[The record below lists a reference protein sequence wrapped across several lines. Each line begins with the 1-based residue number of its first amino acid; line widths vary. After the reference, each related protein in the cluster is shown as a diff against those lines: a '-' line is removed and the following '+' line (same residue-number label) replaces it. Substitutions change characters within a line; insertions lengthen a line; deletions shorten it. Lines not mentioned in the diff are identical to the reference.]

1 MLSKIGSNRAIKK
14 PSTILAFWR
23 LTRLAWKIEF
33 EIWVKPPKALILR
46 GFSCLSTPHIPCGY
60 FPGSN
65 RLLLGK
71 KTPAIP
77 IFKFFRLKHDEQR
90 VDLRPSAAALLPSL
104 SRPKAPYLRAFCSLS
119 RVRKYEQY
127 QRTSRLSLTC
137 SYYAA
142 FIWCWDNRIA
152 IDNPTYPVPAT
163 AIVYFLSITYFL
175 FPSGW
180 TGIFS
185 MIEITVVIIFSCFSQ
200 CSSSK

>member
-1 MLSKIGSNRAIKK
+1 MMTSTIKASNLVASFYH
-14 PSTILAFWR
+14 PSTQFLHNDLYA
-23 LTRLAWKIEF
+23 T
-33 EIWVKPPKALILR
+33 
-46 GFSCLSTPHIPCGY
+46 FSRWDSFVPEHCYVQLFLFSHLLSTPHIHCGY

-104 SRPKAPYLRAFCSLS
+104 SRPKTPYLRAFCSLF

-142 FIWCWDNRIA
+142 FKYWNGF
-152 IDNPTYPVPAT
+152 NPFCAYQSSN
-163 AIVYFLSITYFL
+163 FLSSSANLLFL
-175 FPSGW
+175 VSAP
-180 TGIFS
+180 
-185 MIEITVVIIFSCFSQ
+185 
-200 CSSSK
+200 

>member
-1 MLSKIGSNRAIKK
+1 MVFLGCPYYISI
-14 PSTILAFWR
+14 TEHCYVQLF
-23 LTRLAWKIEF
+23 L
-33 EIWVKPPKALILR
+33 
-46 GFSCLSTPHIPCGY
+46 FSHPLSTPHIPCGY

-142 FIWCWDNRIA
+142 FRYLACFIHFPQTPSKPPRIGGCEMES
-152 IDNPTYPVPAT
+152 T
-163 AIVYFLSITYFL
+163 
-175 FPSGW
+175 
-180 TGIFS
+180 
-185 MIEITVVIIFSCFSQ
+185 
-200 CSSSK
+200 